1 MRIGT
6 VIESYEILEKLGTG
20 EVYRARHTVTG
31 HYTAIKRLVPAG
43 AGDLDRF
50 MQEAVAAARI
60 DDAGIVRVLD
70 RLAAPDGST
79 LVVME
84 LLEGKTLAAR
94 LEQEGRVPLE
104 TAALLGRQIARA
116 VAAAHRAG
124 IVHGDLTPS
133 NIFLVDD
140 DDLQGG
146 VRAKVLDFGLA
157 RLVKRAGPAYLAPE
171 QWRGP
176 RDEDKRADIY
186 SLGCIFYEM
195 ICGRPPFLG
204 DRDELRSK
212 HESALV
218 LPPGMLVTSL
228 VPAADAV
235 VARALAKRP
244 GDRFTDMD
252 EFAVALGTMVGAA
265 DLATQPERRRRSFT
279 LTAALGAL
287 LAIIAA
293 AICCAV
299 VARAPAGH

>member
-31 HYTAIKRLVPAG
+31 HYTAIKRLIPAG
-43 AGDLDRF
+43 AGDLERF
-50 MQEAVAAARI
+50 TQEAVAAARI
-60 DDAGIVRVLD
+60 DDAGIVRVLE

-146 VRAKVLDFGLA
+146 VRVKVLDFGL
-157 RLVKRAGPAYLAPE
+157 VKTGSPAYLAPE

-176 RDEDKRADIY
+176 RDADKRADIY

-228 VPAADAV
+228 APAADAV

-252 EFAVALGTMVGAA
+252 ELAVALGTMVGAA
-265 DLATQPERRRRSFT
+265 DLAMQPERRRRSFT

-299 VARAPAGH
+299 VARTPAGH